1 VSARFTVL
9 PTPAT
14 VAEAA
19 ADRIVAS
26 ARNAIRR
33 RGRFVIALSGGS
45 APRLVYPLLVD
56 HARRDAIDW
65 SRVEFFWGDERAVPP
80 DDPESN
86 YGLARRMLLDHL
98 PGVREGSVHRMPAD
112 APDRDAAAKSY
123 EAELGRAF
131 GLPPGGTRRPRFDLI
146 WLGMGPDGHT
156 ASLFPGSGVLAE
168 RTRWVAPAT
177 APKSSTIAA
186 RMTFTLPLIN
196 AARAALFFGAG
207 TDKAAALRSIPAG
220 SRDLPA
226 ARVRAASTLWLLDAA
241 AAGGVSSP
249 RAGSGSWWPPEPAS
263 APTCSAGRPGA
274 ALSPA
279 AGAT

>member
-33 RGRFVIALSGGS
+33 RGRFRIALSGGS
-45 APRLVYPLLVD
+45 APRLVYPLLI
-56 HARRDAIDW
+56 APPRRDAVDW
-65 SRVEFFWGDERAVPP
+65 SKVEFFWGDERAVPP

-86 YGLARRMLLDHL
+86 YGLARRLLLDNL
-98 PGVREGSVHRMPAD
+98 PGVRAESVHRMPAD
-112 APDRDAAAKSY
+112 EPDPEAAAVRH

-131 GLPPGGTRRPRFDLI
+131 ALPPGRRRRPRFDLI

-156 ASLFPGSGVLAE
+156 ASLFPGSSVLAE
-168 RTRWVAPAT
+168 RIRWVTTAT
-177 APKSSTIAA
+177 APRTSPVAA

-196 AARAALFFGAG
+196 AARAVLFVVAGA
-207 TDKAAALRSIPAG
+207 DKAAAVRSIRAG
-220 SRDLPA
+220 SPDLPA

-241 AAGGVSSP
+241 AGGASP
-249 RAGSGSWWPPEPAS
+249 S
-263 APTCSAGRPGA
+263 
-274 ALSPA
+274 
-279 AGAT
+279 

>member
-9 PTPAT
+9 PTPAA

-19 ADRIVAS
+19 ADRIMAS

-33 RGRFVIALSGGS
+33 RGRFVVALSGGS
-45 APRLVYPLLVD
+45 SPRLVYPLLV
-56 HARRDAIDW
+56 ARPRRDAIDW

-86 YGLARRMLLDHL
+86 YGLARRLMLDSL
-98 PGVREGSVHRMPAD
+98 PGVRAELVHRMPAD
-112 APDRDAAAKSY
+112 APDRESAAVQY
-123 EAELGRAF
+123 EAELGRLFA
-131 GLPPGGTRRPRFDLI
+131 LQPGGPRRPRFDLI

-156 ASLFPGSGVLAE
+156 ASLFPGASVLSE
-168 RTRWVAPAT
+168 RKRWVAPAT
-177 APKSSTIAA
+177 APKASPIAA

-196 AARAALFFGAG
+196 AARAVLFVVAGA
-207 TDKAAALRSIPAG
+207 DKAAALRSIRAG

-241 AAGGVSSP
+241 AAGEASP
-249 RAGSGSWWPPEPAS
+249 P
-263 APTCSAGRPGA
+263 
-274 ALSPA
+274 
-279 AGAT
+279 